1 MSERFSFMNTYTHT
15 LDDKGRLAL
24 PGRFRDELQ
33 KSERPDEVVALP
45 NQEGGYLTL
54 YPHEHW
60 QKVEADLRAIEDTD
74 ERETALEYFVG
85 NSDRLTLDKNG
96 RLLISPRFRE
106 LTGLD
111 KEVDVAG
118 LSFKIKIRPS
128 RKNTAGQVEVPQ
140 PKAPDAATVKK
151 IFL

>member
-45 NQEGGYLTL
+45 NESGFLTL

-74 ERETALEYFVG
+74 EREAALEYFVG

-111 KEVDVAG
+111 KEVDVVG

-128 RKNTAGQVEVPQ
+128 VKNAEGLVEVPQ
-140 PKAPDAATVKK
+140 PKAPSAATVKR